1 MGGLH
6 SAPVSVTLFSVS
18 LSGDGATLWANSVT
32 ISRPAPSTTLL

>member
-6 SAPVSVTLFSVS
+6 SAPVSETLFSVS
-18 LSGDGATLWANSVT
+18 LSGEGEMPCTNSVT